1 MATPISSIL
10 TSVKKYLGL
19 AEEYDVFDPDIIDD
33 INTVFTTLYQ
43 MGVGPKDAPF
53 EISDSSSK
61 WEDFITGPKLN
72 AVRSYM
78 YKKVRLMWDPPTTG
92 STQSAFEQQCQ
103 ELEWRL
109 NVMSDPEFKQDVY

>member
-1 MATPISSIL
+1 MPVIDSIL
-10 TSVKKYLGL
+10 TSVKKYLGMS
-19 AEEYDVFDPDIIDD
+19 EEYDVFDPDIIDD

-61 WEDFITGPKLN
+61 WDEFITGPKLN
-72 AVRSYM
+72 AVKSYM
-78 YKKVRLMWDPPTTG
+78 YKKVRLMFDPP
-92 STQSAFEQQCQ
+92 SNSSAQGAFKEQCQ

-109 NVMSDPEFKQDVY
+109 NVMVDPDFK

>member
-1 MATPISSIL
+1 MATNISSIL
-10 TSVKKYLGL
+10 TSVKIYLG
-19 AEEYDVFDPDIIDD
+19 APEEYEAFDPDLIDD

-53 EISDSSSK
+53 EISDASSK

-78 YKKVRLMWDPPTTG
+78 NKKVRLMFDPPT
-92 STQSAFEQQCQ
+92 SSSAQKAFEDQCQ

-109 NVMSDPEFKQDVY
+109 NVMVDPEFK